1 MGFERFNTA
10 ARRVLV
16 LAKEEAGAQGYTY
29 IDSGHL
35 LLALLRDEGS
45 PAQQALAALG
55 VSLERARTRVGRL
68 SDVPVLVNAPLQYSS
83 RAQMALDHS
92 AEEAT
97 KLGSVRIGPEHL
109 LLALVRSNNGQAM
122 EMLQSF
128 GLNGDQVRLQ
138 VITAMTRPV
147 AARAVLPDPPSELS
161 QNLSLSAETGGPDD
175 VVGRRPDI
183 AARAVLPDSLSE
195 LSQNLSLS
203 AETGRPADVVGRRPD
218 IDLVLQVLSR
228 RARNV
233 ALLVGDPGV
242 GKTSVAVGLA
252 QAVARGEVP
261 ERFRGRTV
269 LRLDVTALFTDPRHH
284 GRFTEVMAELVG
296 DILRSSGLVLFLDNA
311 LSVVRTREG
320 QAEAL
325 AFFRPVFDVPGISV
339 VAAAGSADHRRWE
352 RDSGLDRRIQPV
364 PVAEP
369 TPEDVLQILRDARQ
383 RLVDHHEVVITDEAL
398 AAAARLA
405 HGYLP
410 GHALPGAA
418 IDLLDEASAHV
429 RSGPVAPGTTPSV
442 TEDAVTRT
450 AGTSAALPV
459 APRPPVL
466 SPPVPHDPTVWAMS

>member
-1 MGFERFNTA
+1 MFERFTDR
-10 ARRVLV
+10 ARRVTVIARDTAREL
-16 LAKEEAGAQGYTY
+16 
-29 IDSGHL
+29 GH
-35 LLALLRDEGS
+35 
-45 PAQQALAALG
+45 
-55 VSLERARTRVGRL
+55 
-68 SDVPVLVNAPLQYSS
+68 
-83 RAQMALDHS
+83 
-92 AEEAT
+92 AE
-97 KLGSVRIGPEHL
+97 IGPEHF
-109 LLALVRSNNGQAM
+109 LLAITTEGQGAGAKALERLGIPLVDISSAVRARIGTGPHTGLDQYPLATGTRKAL
-122 EMLQSF
+122 EIALQESLDLGHAHIGTEHILVGIMKEVQNVAAQVLLSK
-128 GLNGDQVRLQ
+128 GLEIGQVRREALLTPATPPP
-138 VITAMTRPV
+138 TATTTLMTL
-147 AARAVLPDPPSELS
+147 AR
-161 QNLSLSAETGGPDD
+161 NLDDGTAE
-175 VVGRRPDI
+175 I
-183 AARAVLPDSLSE
+183 
-195 LSQNLSLS
+195 
-203 AETGRPADVVGRRPD
+203 VGRRPD

-296 DILRSSGLVLFLDNA
+296 DVLRSSDLVLFLDNA